1 MNAAAIQSKISA
13 ADIPLEMIANNRS
26 LSQPQKVAEV
36 SRQFE
41 ALMLRQILQET
52 QKTVIP
58 SSYADN
64 STTAGIY
71 QDMVVNQLAD
81 DISKSGTLGLAQSL
95 EQQLSRQ
102 LPPTSPAGSD
112 RPAGTKP
119 ASHPEADAVR
129 PTHLNITKKFQ
140 PNANQH
146 P

>member
-1 MNAAAIQSKISA
+1 MNITPLQNKSA
-13 ADIPLEMIANNRS
+13 ADIPLEQIAHDRA

-58 SSYADN
+58 STYADN

-71 QDMVVNQLAD
+71 NSMVVNQLAD
-81 DISKSGTLGLAQSL
+81 DISKSGTLGLAQTL
-95 EQQLSRQ
+95 EQQLGRQ
-102 LPPTSPAGSD
+102 LGPASPAGPD
-112 RPAGTKP
+112 RPARATP
-119 ASHPEADAVR
+119 APTPETDAVR
-129 PTHLNITKKFQ
+129 PTHLKTTRPFQ
-140 PNANQH
+140 PTAIHH